1 MNDLHI
7 ILDIDQ
13 TMLDN
18 MSYFNYNRNKN
29 HVRKPDFI
37 ENDICIWMRPKL
49 IQFLKFLDKNVKY
62 ISIWT
67 NGSNS
72 WLKFV
77 VHKILSKH
85 IPHNRFHLL
94 LSIDFSTPL
103 VIDRSKVF
111 IKDTSK
117 IFESFQNKN
126 VNINNTVLIDDNY
139 HNCIFNKHNSLPIKK
154 YFVMDELKN
163 KRLEKDLDFIIQ
175 IITVLKKSKNV
186 SETLK
191 NVYSSLDNYNKLF
204 SSQ

>member
-18 MSYFNYNRNKN
+18 MSYFDYNRNKN
-29 HVRKPDFI
+29 HLRKPDFI
-37 ENDICIWMRPKL
+37 ENDICIWMRPRL

-67 NGSNS
+67 NGSSS
-72 WLKFV
+72 WLQFV
-77 VHKILSKH
+77 VQKILSKY

-94 LSIDFSTPL
+94 LSIDFSTPII
-103 VIDRSKVF
+103 IDKSKVF

-117 IFESFQNKN
+117 IFLKFPNKN
-126 VNINNTVLIDDNY
+126 VNMNNTVLIDDNY
-139 HNCIFNKHNSLPIKK
+139 NNCTYNKNNSLPIKK

-163 KRLEKDLDFIIQ
+163 KKLEKDFEFIMQ
-175 IITVLKKSKNV
+175 IINVLKRSKNV

-191 NVYSSLDNYNKLF
+191 NVYAGLENYDKLF
-204 SSQ
+204 SSH

>member
-1 MNDLHI
+1 MNNLHI

-18 MSYFNYNRNKN
+18 MSYFDYNRNKN
-29 HVRKPDFI
+29 HIRKPDFI
-37 ENDICIWMRPKL
+37 ENDICIWIRPKL
-49 IQFLKFLDKNVKY
+49 IDFINFLDKNVKY

-67 NGSNS
+67 NGTSS
-72 WLKFV
+72 WLKFI
-77 VHKILSKH
+77 VHKILSKY

-94 LSIDFSTPL
+94 LSIDFSTPQ
-103 VIDRSKVF
+103 VIERNKIF

-117 IFESFQNKN
+117 IFLKFPHKDI
-126 VNINNTVLIDDNY
+126 NINNTILIDDNY
-139 HNCIFNKHNSLPIKK
+139 HNCTFNKHNSLPIKK

-191 NVYSSLDNYNKLF
+191 NVYSSLDNYDKLF